1 MSKIKSKLYHKLKK
15 KDKKREEGKARAY
28 HEEVDPQ
35 AAQELAQKEEI
46 KMAEERLLQ
55 RHGGHKKWARD
66 MRRFKGKLDDKE
78 TRDQYHEMMREKN
91 KLKDRQQRTK
101 AAGDYQSDDDSDDD
115 SNLSESELK
124 QKAIDKIKGEMSADE
139 SDGEED
145 SESEEVEGEIS
156 MNFGDKK
163 SKKKVDKNPATGI
176 LGMKFMKTAESNK
189 KERLKKEAE
198 MLVEQ
203 IEEDEALQ
211 KSSDDEEQ
219 EAKKPASGGLFG
231 ASGSNAFGN
240 SKFGGDDSKF
250 KIDTQEVLKAAK
262 EIY

>member
-1 MSKIKSKLYHKLKK
+1 
-15 KDKKREEGKARAY
+15 
-28 HEEVDPQ
+28 
-35 AAQELAQKEEI
+35 
-46 KMAEERLLQ
+46 
-55 RHGGHKKWARD
+55 
-66 MRRFKGKLDDKE
+66 MRRFKGKLEDKE

-91 KLKDRQQRTK
+91 NLKDRQKRTK
-101 AAGDYQSDDDSDDD
+101 AAGDDQSDDDSEDD
-115 SNLSESELK
+115 SDLSESELK
-124 QKAIDKIKGEMSADE
+124 QRAIDEIKGELSADE

-145 SESEEVEGEIS
+145 SESEEQEGEIS

-163 SKKKVDKNPATGI
+163 SKKKEDKNAATGI

-219 EAKKPASGGLFG
+219 ESKKPATGGLFG
-231 ASGSNAFGN
+231 SSGSNAFGKSS
-240 SKFGGDDSKF
+240 SKFGGQVDESRF
-250 KIDTQEVLKAAK
+250 KIDT
-262 EIY
+262 